1 MALRRRFLNAGE
13 RWFGSGLWH
22 HVAAQPLI
30 FFFLWCAAL
39 RITFTEDFPHIRF
52 QQVFAPWVEGVWLA
66 TGLLCP
72 VLALVAWWLI
82 VGSSW
87 SRSSLFGLWVRFGA
101 DLGQFTALLTFHVA
115 VVMTSPTMPGVTEA
129 RIYLRYALAG
139 VMAYV
144 AALVVRDVWAI
155 MSTNSLARRIRD
167 QQQ

>member
-1 MALRRRFLNAGE
+1 MMLRRRFLNAGE
-13 RWFGSGLWH
+13 RWFGTGAWH
-22 HVAAQPLI
+22 HVAAQPII
-30 FFFLWCAAL
+30 FFCLWCAAL

-72 VLALVAWWLI
+72 VLALASWWLI
-82 VGSSW
+82 AGSSW
-87 SRSSLFGLWVRFGA
+87 PRSSLFGLWVRLGA
-101 DLGQFTALLTFHVA
+101 DLGQFIALLTFHVA
-115 VVMTSPTMPGVTEA
+115 VVLTQSSLQGVTEA

-144 AALVVRDVWAI
+144 GALVVRDIWAI
-155 MSTNSLARRIRD
+155 MSANSLAKTIRD